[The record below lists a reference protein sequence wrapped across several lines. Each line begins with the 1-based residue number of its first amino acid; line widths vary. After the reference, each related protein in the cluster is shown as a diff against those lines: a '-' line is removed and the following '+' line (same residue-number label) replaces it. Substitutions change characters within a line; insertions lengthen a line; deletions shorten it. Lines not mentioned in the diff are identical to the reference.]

1 MSQAKERPAF
11 RLAKA
16 TCWFLA
22 GMMST
27 ILVECVQAAKVDTI
41 HLERDMDICTYF
53 NGSHSN
59 IKVFEKLSTSLR
71 HS

>member
-1 MSQAKERPAF
+1 
-11 RLAKA
+11 
-16 TCWFLA
+16 
-22 GMMST
+22 MMST

-59 IKVFEKLSTSLR
+59 IKVFEILSTSLR